1 MNAPRFQ
8 MPDERLPVQSGP
20 VDISIPWHIRDLS
33 EWVDQN
39 CTVNVEAR
47 IEDGALEFRI
57 TDIIPDDTGFETLST
72 AASVAAQKKFHLQR
86 GRIGNDPDF
95 VRAVSEAAEAVGI
108 FEGEAE

>member
-1 MNAPRFQ
+1 
-8 MPDERLPVQSGP
+8 MPVERGP
-20 VDISIPWHIRDLS
+20 IQTRTVDISIPWHIRDLS
-33 EWVDQN
+33 EWVDQD

-47 IEDGALEFRI
+47 IEDGDLEFRI

-95 VRAVSEAAEAVGI
+95 VRAVSEAAEAAGI
-108 FEGEAE
+108 FEGEAA